1 MLINYVSKIKLFLIK
16 CRVFGAK
23 DRDIVFNISLGYFL
37 FQLLGILSGYFSIY
51 FFTPQDKGISLLLFK
66 NIEAI
71 LIFNLIQN
79 ISCVLSLGYNLK
91 YQLRKVL

>member
-1 MLINYVSKIKLFLIK
+1 M
-16 CRVFGAK
+16 FGAK

-51 FFTPQDKGISLLLFK
+51 LLATQDKGISLLFLK

-79 ISCVLSLGYNLK
+79 ISCVLSLVYNLK